1 MRILKTNLAQLH
13 QINYAKNIFA
23 VSRGLSRC
31 MTSCNAST
39 PITDE
44 YIYHKG
50 EKIIAKSGL
59 KADSEKKTLNWQ
71 TFFERGART
80 FLTPF
85 NWPRLMRLQLV

>member
-31 MTSCNAST
+31 MTSCNTST

-44 YIYHKG
+44 YIFHKG
-50 EKIIAKSGL
+50 EKSSL
-59 KADSEKKTLNWQ
+59 SRD
-71 TFFERGART
+71 
-80 FLTPF
+80 
-85 NWPRLMRLQLV
+85 

>member
-31 MTSCNAST
+31 MTSCNTST

-44 YIYHKG
+44 YIFQRK
-50 EKIIAKSGL
+50 
-59 KADSEKKTLNWQ
+59 KKTLNWQ
-71 TFFERGART
+71 KFFERGART
-80 FLTPF
+80 FLTPL

>member
-31 MTSCNAST
+31 MTSCNTST

-44 YIYHKG
+44 YIFHKG
-50 EKIIAKSGL
+50 GKIIAKSGL
-59 KADSEKKTLNWQ
+59 KADSEKKKHLTGKN
-71 TFFERGART
+71 
-80 FLTPF
+80 FLREDLEPF
-85 NWPRLMRLQLV
+85 